1 MRGPIDVRVSAFEVS
16 SDEAD
21 LVGLRALLAL
31 RDLELDPLVL
41 LQAAVAAG
49 LDRGEVHE
57 HVGATP
63 VLADETGALV
73 GVAPLRGSLW
83 HCCSPLSGEAL
94 LVQARSRLGLAAP
107 HRPRRRRENPWS
119 TVRDNANHLPKNP
132 DYASK
137 VAAVFLADPIDC
149 RSAAAGRTRPARR
162 GPGRPGRPPGPAHST
177 AENAVRFPDPIS
189 TGRGRSR
196 FSGSRATAA
205 DATARPCCDRRVPP
219 RPPIVALSNARHGPP
234 QLVPRPPPASF
245 APAGS
250 AGTTRP

>member
-63 VLADETGALV
+63 ILADETVALV
-73 GVAPLRGSLW
+73 GVEPLHGSLC
-83 HCCSPLSGEAL
+83 HCCSPLSGEGL

-107 HRPRRRRENPWS
+107 
-119 TVRDNANHLPKNP
+119 
-132 DYASK
+132 
-137 VAAVFLADPIDC
+137 LAL
-149 RSAAAGRTRPARR
+149 AAAGRT
-162 GPGRPGRPPGPAHST
+162 PGR
-177 AENAVRFPDPIS
+177 
-189 TGRGRSR
+189 RS
-196 FSGSRATAA
+196 GI
-205 DATARPCCDRRVPP
+205 RR
-219 RPPIVALSNARHGPP
+219 
-234 QLVPRPPPASF
+234 
-245 APAGS
+245 
-250 AGTTRP
+250 TTYPKTSVTLAK